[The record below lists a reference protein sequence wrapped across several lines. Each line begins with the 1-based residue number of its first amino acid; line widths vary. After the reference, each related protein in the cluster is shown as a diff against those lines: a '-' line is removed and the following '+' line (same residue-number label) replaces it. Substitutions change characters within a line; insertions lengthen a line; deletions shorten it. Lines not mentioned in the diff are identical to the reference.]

1 MAFGVTSGASEKY
14 QFLLSN
20 GANSAKIVVCA
31 SSLLCGGGGATSIA
45 RKVKRGLAKCCC
57 LNIFRIG
64 TALQWDWFQMACI
77 PWAVIPLLETNS
89 LLSGHSMVPAPGEVA
104 KRISEIV
111 EIEISQLS
119 VSGKWW
125 NIDTV
130 KSNSSQGFEY
140 NETISKLRQ
149 ILSIIC

>member
-1 MAFGVTSGASEKY
+1 
-14 QFLLSN
+14 
-20 GANSAKIVVCA
+20 
-31 SSLLCGGGGATSIA
+31 
-45 RKVKRGLAKCCC
+45 
-57 LNIFRIG
+57 
-64 TALQWDWFQMACI
+64 
-77 PWAVIPLLETNS
+77 
-89 LLSGHSMVPAPGEVA
+89 MVPAPGEVA

-111 EIEISQLS
+111 EIEISRLS

-140 NETISKLRQ
+140 NETISELRQ